1 MGSLDFDNKLNTYG
15 TIAPAQ
21 ERAEP
26 CRPCAGPVQVLCR
39 ACTRTVQALCGS
51 CTGPVRVPVRN
62 PYITHIMA
70 AQVWHR
76 HRTRSVRGL
85 HKNRTGP
92 VQVLCRACAGPVQDL
107 CKTVGHI
114 CPSRPL
120 SVNIVFMHVAIL
132 HVIDDVSVKYFV

>member
-1 MGSLDFDNKLNTYG
+1 MSINTCG
-15 TIAPAQ
+15 TRAPAQ
-21 ERAEP
+21 VCAEP
-26 CRPCAGPVQVLCR
+26 YRSCAGPVQVLCR
-39 ACTRTVQALCGS
+39 ACTRTVQALYGS
-51 CTGPVRVPVRN
+51 CTGPVRVPLQI

-76 HRTRSVRGL
+76 HRTRTVRGL

-92 VQVLCRACAGPVQDL
+92 VQVLCRACAGPVQFL

-120 SVNIVFMHVAIL
+120 SVKQCISIMKSIT
-132 HVIDDVSVKYFV
+132 I

>member
-1 MGSLDFDNKLNTYG
+1 M
-15 TIAPAQ
+15 Q
-21 ERAEP
+21 ERAGLY
-26 CRPCAGPVQVLCR
+26 RARTGPAQDLYR
-39 ACTRTVQALCGS
+39 DPHES
-51 CTGPVRVPVRN
+51 CTGPVWVPVQI

-120 SVNIVFMHVAIL
+120 SVKVICYPKFFIWGRFCKTVGHIYPSGPLSVNIQPHPL
-132 HVIDDVSVKYFV
+132 K